1 MKNAL
6 RNGIGFDPVGRLNG
20 LELVT
25 EAILCMSLLSAL
37 PSWLV
42 RVGSSRHR
50 EKQSQTS
57 DEEGDEW
64 TIQDV
69 GRLA

>member
-6 RNGIGFDPVGRLNG
+6 RNGIVFDPAGRLNG

-25 EAILCMSLLSAL
+25 ETVSCVSLLSAL

-50 EKQSQTS
+50 KARSQAS
-57 DEEGDEW
+57 DEEDER
-64 TIQDV
+64 TVQRV
-69 GRLA
+69 GRLV